1 MLFMAGKIDMLHA
14 TVQELFTNI
23 TGGISVPT
31 VNAGPLTNLVEAM
44 IAATGSSQA
53 EAKAV
58 AENLVEANLMGHDS
72 HGVGLAPRYMTHA
85 NSGTLT
91 PGGSLSVVSDNGAYL
106 LLDGDMGYGQVI
118 GREAMQLGLEK
129 ARSQGVAIVG
139 LRNVHHLGRIGA
151 WGEICAQAG
160 FISIHYVNGTGH
172 APIVATHGGY
182 EARYSTNP
190 YCTAIPATDKNP
202 MVVADFATSTMAQG
216 KVRVAHYAGDT
227 LPDGAVVGPDGY
239 PSNDP
244 GVMFSD
250 PQGAMLPMSGHKG
263 TCLAVLCEVLA
274 GGLTGGGTA
283 LPSRQNDHTIRNN
296 MLTIIVDPN
305 GFAADIPFADDIDNL
320 IDVAK
325 SSKPAAGFDRIMYP
339 GDPERLRRQERAAN
353 GIPIDENTWAE
364 MRRMGIAAGLDAGAF
379 DSIIR

>member
-1 MLFMAGKIDMLHA
+1 MP
-14 TVQELFTNI
+14 V
-23 TGGISVPT
+23 
-31 VNAGPLTNLVEAM
+31 VNAGPLTDLVEAM
-44 IAATGSSQA
+44 IAATGSHQS
-53 EAKAV
+53 EARAV

-91 PGGSLSVVSDNGAYL
+91 PGGSVRVVSDNGAYL
-106 LLDGDMGYGQVI
+106 LLEGQMGYGQVI

-151 WGEICAQAG
+151 WGEICAEAG

-172 APIVATHGGY
+172 APMVATHGGY

-190 YCTAIPATDKNP
+190 YCTAIPATANNP
-202 MVVADFATSTMAQG
+202 MVVADFATSMMAQG
-216 KVRVAHYAGDT
+216 KVRVAHYAGKT

-283 LPSRQNDHTIRNN
+283 QPSRQDDHTIRNN
-296 MLTIIVDPN
+296 MLTIIVDPK
-305 GFAADIPFADDIDNL
+305 GFGADIPFADDIDGL
-320 IDVAK
+320 IDFAK
-325 SSKPAAGFDRIMYP
+325 SSKPAAGFEEILYP
-339 GDPERLRRQERAAN
+339 GDPERQRQQERTEN
-353 GIPIDENTWAE
+353 GIPIDDNTWAE
-364 MRRMGIAAGLDAGAF
+364 MRRMGIEAGMSSAAF
-379 DSIIR
+379 DSITL